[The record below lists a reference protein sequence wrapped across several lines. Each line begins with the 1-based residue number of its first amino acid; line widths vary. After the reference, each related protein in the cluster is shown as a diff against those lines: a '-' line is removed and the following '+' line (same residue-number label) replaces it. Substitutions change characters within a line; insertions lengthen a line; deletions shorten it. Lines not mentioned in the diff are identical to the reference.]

1 MGRLNEEAR
10 LYGKWKMWIF
20 QIEIKTVLL
29 TWTIFWGPRKNGKGV
44 DANHPIK
51 YKEGRRNSTWPSQR
65 LTKDAA
71 DCHHYDPCLT
81 TKRSLDLGGLGGKPE
96 KNPRS
101 NRRDQLHNYT
111 HTSSKFVFQIRFW
124 PPLYMHAS
132 KATKY
137 HKLLKE
143 SDKNL
148 AQLLLV
154 ENTEILKD

>member
-1 MGRLNEEAR
+1 MG
-10 LYGKWKMWIF
+10 GGGIF
-20 QIEIKTVLL
+20 THRP
-29 TWTIFWGPRKNGKGV
+29 GPRTLLIRHCHEAQLRSREEN
-44 DANHPIK
+44 
-51 YKEGRRNSTWPSQR
+51 QR
-65 LTKDAA
+65 KTLEATRETN
-71 DCHHYDPCLT
+71 YIT
-81 TKRSLDLGGLGGKPE
+81 T
-96 KNPRS
+96 
-101 NRRDQLHNYT
+101 HM
-111 HTSSKFVFQIRFW
+111 SSKFVFQIRFW